1 MQSYDQPEI
10 DLSEIFKEILDLP
23 SQEFHQMLSEC
34 AQTHMNGETPDR
46 LSFYDYAASQTAMW
60 RDIAGYE
67 RRHALLDMSLE
78 TSNSA
83 ESGRYIG
90 LSKQRSHDMIVRAK
104 HERVNKIGALDQ
116 VGSVMNSEVG

>member
-10 DLSEIFKEILDLP
+10 DLSELFKERLDLP
-23 SQEFHQMLSEC
+23 SEEFHQMLSEC
-34 AQTHMNGETPDR
+34 AETHLMGRKKDR
-46 LSFYDYAASQTAMW
+46 LSFYDYAARHTAMW

-67 RRHALLDMSLE
+67 RRHALLDLSLE

-90 LSKQRSHDMIVRAK
+90 LSKQRRHDMTTRAK
-104 HERVNKIGALDQ
+104 RERVNKIGPLDTA
-116 VGSVMNSEVG
+116 SVLDSEVG

>member
-1 MQSYDQPEI
+1 MQSYDHPEI
-10 DLSEIFKEILDLP
+10 DLSEILKEILDLP
-23 SQEFHQMLSEC
+23 SQEFAEVLEEA

-46 LSFYDYAASQTAMW
+46 LSFYDYATIQTSMW

-90 LSKQRSHDMIVRAK
+90 LSIQGSHDMIVRAK
-104 HERVNKIGALDQ
+104 LERVNKIGPFEAA
-116 VGSVMNSEVG
+116 SVLNSEVG

>member
-1 MQSYDQPEI
+1 MQSYDRPEI
-10 DLSEIFKEILDLP
+10 DLSEIFKEILDLEYE
-23 SQEFHQMLSEC
+23 EFHQMLSEC
-34 AQTHMNGETPDR
+34 AETHLMGRVKDR
-46 LSFYDYAASQTAMW
+46 LSFYDYAARPTATW
-60 RDIAGYE
+60 RDVAGYE